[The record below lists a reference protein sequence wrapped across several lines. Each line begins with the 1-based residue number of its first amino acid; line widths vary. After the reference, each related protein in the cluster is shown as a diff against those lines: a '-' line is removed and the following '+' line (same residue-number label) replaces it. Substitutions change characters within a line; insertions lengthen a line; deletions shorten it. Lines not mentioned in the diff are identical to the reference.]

1 MKLSVDT
8 PARSYRVHHQ
18 GDSIVGVQAGGPTI
32 PGKPEVLRSLPTCL
46 AEGPDQPENSHYQ
59 EVAYAPQD
67 LPPAAQ
73 TLLAEARP
81 RWEGSEVRTLVSQGP
96 LNNRIDL
103 TFVGDGYTAEQKA
116 RFFEDTRRL
125 TDDLFAQTTFNAY
138 LPLFN
143 VHAVFVPSKE
153 EGVSDLQS
161 KDTAL
166 GLYRSPQGSKRAI
179 MPGNSRNIEK
189 ALKLAPDTD
198 YPILVA
204 NDDYY
209 GGLGGRYA
217 ITTRSP
223 QSGTMVLRHELGHN
237 FGNVGE
243 EYDGGAVYQGA
254 NHSHQAHQVPWAH
267 WAEGPVRAEPATS
280 IAASYP
286 WKNLSRGPVEIP
298 LRVDGEQPARVDLKI
313 STVGWETPQDVAVQL
328 DGQNVPLKGRFTD
341 DRSFFRLSEGTQWH
355 PGAHKLRIQEQVK
368 DGDNVLA
375 SVRAN
380 AYGADYDFTPGKIG
394 AFPTFDQWGDHV
406 GYRPTHED
414 CLMRDMEATEF
425 CPVDRENMWKKFFQR
440 VSLIDDVTLNDRNE
454 VKVGTPDLP
463 RLQIRWFQVDAENRS
478 HELEELRDQA
488 TFAGEGR
495 EGSYKVQVRF
505 APPEVRQP
513 AEGFVTERTFTL
525 SR

>member
-1 MKLSVDT
+1 MKISVEAPPRT
-8 PARSYRVHHQ
+8 YRVHQQ
-18 GDSIVGVQAGGPTI
+18 GSEVLAVQPGGSAE
-32 PGKPEVLRSLPTCL
+32 PGVLRSLPALL
-46 AEGPDQPENSHYQ
+46 AEGPTQPETAPYE
-59 EVAYAPQD
+59 EVVYGEGN
-67 LPPAAQ
+67 LPAAAQ
-73 TLLAEARP
+73 AHLAQAPES
-81 RWEGSEVRTLVSQGP
+81 WEGSEVRTLVSQGP

-103 TFVGDGYTAEQKA
+103 TFVGDGYTAAQKA
-116 RFFEDTRRL
+116 RFFEDAQRL
-125 TDDLFAQTTFNAY
+125 TEDLFAQTTFNSY

-153 EGVSDLQS
+153 EGVSDVQS
-161 KDTAL
+161 KQTAL
-166 GLYRSPQGSKRAI
+166 GLYRSPRGSKRAI
-179 MPGNSRNIEK
+179 MPGNTGAIEK

-198 YPILVA
+198 FPILMA

-254 NHSHQAHQVPWAH
+254 NHAHDCQHVPWAH
-267 WAEGPVRAEPATS
+267 WAEGPIRPEPATS
-280 IAASYP
+280 LAAEYP
-286 WKNLSRGPVEIP
+286 WKNLAKGPLEIP
-298 LRVDGEQPARVDLKI
+298 LQVEGQQPARVDLKI

-328 DGQNVPLKGRFTD
+328 DGQAVPLNGRFTD
-341 DRSFFRLSEGTQWH
+341 DRSFFKLSEGTAWA
-355 PGAHKLRIQEQVK
+355 PGRHTLKIQEQVK

-380 AYGADYDFTPGKIG
+380 AFGADYDFTPGKIG
-394 AFPTFDQWGDHV
+394 AFPTFNQWGNHV
-406 GYRPTHED
+406 GWRPTHED

-440 VSLIDDVTLNDRNE
+440 VNLIDEVTLNERNE
-454 VKVGTPDLP
+454 VKVATPDLP
-463 RLQIRWFQVDAENRS
+463 RLQIRWFQLDAENRS
-478 HELEELRDQA
+478 HELVELRDQPSFNA
-488 TFAGEGR
+488 DGLP
-495 EGSYKVQVRF
+495 GSYKVEVRF

-525 SR
+525 S